1 MPMPPPPPPQQGA
14 PAPPPPGP
22 AAGAGAG
29 AGGMLAQ
36 AAQAAAAVPPPGAQ
50 AEAQQISGGQD
61 LPGMPVPNAVQ
72 TVPPGS
78 PEELPGQP
86 VDVMPET
93 GQAYQGEDV
102 ALNKEDATEAE
113 EKEYQRVYAAL
124 QKVLYEQDTIA
135 DAVMKQ
141 LDPNDKIST
150 TTKAATLL
158 VQQLD
163 EKLDMDEVVIPQI
176 TQDAVEVVAELAEN
190 RFGLTYSEQDLTATL
205 GATWEGVMAIFG
217 VDEREYNQMVDEYG
231 PQMDKLQKS
240 YDGFL
245 AQGKPAPKPGGE
257 EAAPPPPQ
265 AAAAPPAAVNPG
277 APPVPMA

>member
-1 MPMPPPPPPQQGA
+1 MPMPPPPQGA
-14 PAPPPPGP
+14 PEA
-22 AAGAGAG
+22 AAGP
-29 AGGMLAQ
+29 GMLAQ
-36 AAQAAAAVPPPGAQ
+36 AAQAASQVPPPGGG
-50 AEAQQISGGQD
+50 QQPGQGGPPQVQGGQD
-61 LPGMPVPNAVQ
+61 IPGMPQPSPDQ
-72 TVPPGS
+72 TIPPDAAAQGV
-78 PEELPGQP
+78 PGQA

-93 GQAYQGEDV
+93 GKAYQGEDV
-102 ALNKEDATEAE
+102 TLGKEDATESE
-113 EKEYQRVYAAL
+113 EKEYQRVHDAMV
-124 QKVLYEQDTIA
+124 KVMYEQDSIA

-176 TQDAVEVVAELAEN
+176 TQDAVEMVSELAES
-190 RFGLTYSEQDLTATL
+190 RYGLTYSEQDMTAAL

-217 VDEREYNQMVDEYG
+217 VDEREYEQMIEEYG
-231 PQMDKLQKS
+231 PQLDKLQKS

-245 AQGKPAPKPGGE
+245 AQGEAAPKPAGG
-257 EAAPPPPQ
+257 APPPAP
-265 AAAAPPAAVNPG
+265 AAAPPGAVNPG